1 MGLTEKNQKVSFTI
15 YCIFL
20 TVPVFLYVFQGR
32 SGIPGP
38 PGPSGPTGP
47 KVNFESFWATTD
59 TFYMFIK
66 SIPVGI
72 PEYKWE

>member
-1 MGLTEKNQKVSFTI
+1 MGPTEKTQKVSFI
-15 YCIFL
+15 VYCIFL
-20 TVPVFLYVFQGR
+20 TVSVFLYVFQGR

-47 KVNFESFWATTD
+47 KVNFESFWVTTV
-59 TFYMFIK
+59 TFCMFIK
-66 SIPVGI
+66 EYLLGI